1 MDFLLGRGIQGNMFY
16 SELRCIHNMILSKTN
31 LIEIIARNST
41 DCKENFMFAIAY
53 EEQRMSPSL
62 PRPE

>member
-1 MDFLLGRGIQGNMFY
+1 
-16 SELRCIHNMILSKTN
+16 MILSKTN